1 MNFPH
6 IRRMNYLCG
15 NEKIDDLLFTSGL
28 TELSKPRNNKGAR
41 ILVYVKIGPVAI
53 ALLLGSKLEPF

>member
-15 NEKIDDLLFTSGL
+15 NEKTDDLLFTSGL
-28 TELSKPRNNKGAR
+28 TELSKRRNNKGAR
-41 ILVYVKIGPVAI
+41 ILVCVKKGPAAMIWDFV
-53 ALLLGSKLEPF
+53 